1 MSFTD
6 LTTKYQSEISDIK
19 TLLSMTSDD
28 TSNDIPIALSTDKA
42 YKAILKYTEWD
53 TFDTDYLT
61 SLYDLAI
68 AYFNN
73 DSIKSKAAKGERMIT
88 QQTQGSRSAT
98 YQKSEISIDT
108 DGLTDSIKAVLP
120 LPKLKVI

>member
-6 LTTKYQSEISDIK
+6 LTTKYQDEISDIK
-19 TLLSMTSDD
+19 TLLSISSDE
-28 TSNDIPIALSTDKA
+28 TSNDIPIALSVDKA

-53 TFDTDYLT
+53 TFDTEYLT

-73 DSIKSKAAKGERMIT
+73 DSLKSKTAKGERQIT

-98 YQKSEISIDT
+98 YQKSEIGIDA
-108 DGLTDSIKAVLP
+108 DGLTDSVKAVLP
-120 LPKLKVI
+120 LPKLKVV